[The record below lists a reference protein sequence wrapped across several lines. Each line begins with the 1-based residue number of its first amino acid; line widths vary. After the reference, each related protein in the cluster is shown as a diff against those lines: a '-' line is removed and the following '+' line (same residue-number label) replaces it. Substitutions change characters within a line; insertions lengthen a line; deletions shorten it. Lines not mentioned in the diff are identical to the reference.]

1 MPLNHINITRLVMEG
16 DNGKEHSLDS
26 VSCLGR
32 RVNWKMQGKHDDIN
46 HIQRC
51 VCHVCLGFSV
61 CIGHAISVISMFM
74 LEAS

>member
-26 VSCLGR
+26 ISCLGR

-46 HIQRC
+46 HIQKVR
-51 VCHVCLGFSV
+51 VSCLCRFL
-61 CIGHAISVISMFM
+61 CLYKACN
-74 LEAS
+74 